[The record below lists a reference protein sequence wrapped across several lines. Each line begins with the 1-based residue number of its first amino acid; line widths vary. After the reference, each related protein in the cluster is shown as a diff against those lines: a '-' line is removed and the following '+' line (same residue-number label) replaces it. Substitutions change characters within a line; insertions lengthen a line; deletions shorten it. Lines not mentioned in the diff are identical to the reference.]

1 MSRRNGNPAAAT
13 FRAGALMAL
22 PSILR
27 DLGYAPESILRSAG
41 LEPGPFDDP
50 DIRIPFV
57 AGGKLLAACV
67 AATGCEHIGLLAG
80 SHVGPSTLGLA
91 GFILRNAPDVG
102 AALGDLVRHLDLH
115 DQGAV
120 VTLDTSSRTSR
131 LGYVIIEP
139 SIEAADQIYDVSI
152 AAGCNI
158 MRSLCGRDWN
168 PSEVLLS
175 RRRPRDPAPW
185 VRHFRAPIRFD
196 AGQSAIDFPSHWLE
210 HRLPSADS
218 MLHQHLVAEAD
229 ALHLR
234 NDDGPVG
241 DVRRLVHSSMARGG
255 NARQTA

>member
-1 MSRRNGNPAAAT
+1 
-13 FRAGALMAL
+13 
-22 PSILR
+22 
-27 DLGYAPESILRSAG
+27 
-41 LEPGPFDDP
+41 
-50 DIRIPFV
+50 
-57 AGGKLLAACV
+57 
-67 AATGCEHIGLLAG
+67 
-80 SHVGPSTLGLA
+80 
-91 GFILRNAPDVG
+91 
-102 AALGDLVRHLDLH
+102 
-115 DQGAV
+115 
-120 VTLDTSSRTSR
+120 
-131 LGYVIIEP
+131 
-139 SIEAADQIYDVSI
+139 
-152 AAGCNI
+152 

-241 DVRRLVHSSMARGG
+241 DVRRLVHSAMARGG
-255 NARQTA
+255 KCTADGVATQLGMHERTLNRRLQSDGTTFHRQLDAVRHEVSLRLLSTTAMRLAEIAATLGYADASAFVRAFRRWSGTTPEGWQRAHDSAGRSNHAVR